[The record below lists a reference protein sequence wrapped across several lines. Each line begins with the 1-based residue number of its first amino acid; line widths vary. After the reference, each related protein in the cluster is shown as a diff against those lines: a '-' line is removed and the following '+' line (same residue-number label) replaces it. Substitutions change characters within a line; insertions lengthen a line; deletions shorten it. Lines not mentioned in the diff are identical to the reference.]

1 MIRFNK
7 TDIEYLEDMANLIRK
22 DVITMIHEAGSGHP
36 GGSLSAADIMTALY
50 FHTLNLDPQNPK
62 WEDRDRFVLSKGH
75 CCPAYYACL
84 ARRGYFTVKA
94 IHTLRKY
101 GSILQGHPDML
112 LTPGVDI
119 TSGSLGNGLALGMGM
134 ALSARY
140 HNQTYHTYVLMG
152 DGEIQEGMIWESAMA
167 AGTYHLD
174 NLTGIVD
181 CNGLQINGWVNDIV
195 QLEPLVDKWK
205 AFGWHVIE
213 INGNLM
219 EEILFALHEARTIK
233 GYPTVI
239 LARTIKGKG
248 VSFMEDNKDWHGKA
262 PNDSEF
268 SRAMAEL
275 D

>member
-181 CNGLQINGWVNDIV
+181 CNGLQING
-195 QLEPLVDKWK
+195 
-205 AFGWHVIE
+205 
-213 INGNLM
+213 NLM